1 MLMSPSQFSSLH
13 LVSNN
18 LVTCF
23 GELFSCA
30 QLLPSRLRIIVTCN
44 GRTNISLLIFKW
56 ARCSRWRAT
65 NQPGID
71 ASALWLGVGGNG
83 CMFGLAFVSECSCV
97 SVCEC
102 WIGKSLWAV
111 SRVDFFRHHYRGRRE
126 QTAPT
131 YSFNQL
137 FSMRSSNKERG
148 WVLDG
153 RKTLHFVL
161 QHYVSL
167 NWLC

>member
-111 SRVDFFRHHYRGRRE
+111 SRVDFFRHHYSTEVDVNKLRQRILSINCFQWGFLTRKGDE
-126 QTAPT
+126 FLMVEKHFTL
-131 YSFNQL
+131 Y
-137 FSMRSSNKERG
+137 FSTMS
-148 WVLDG
+148 V
-153 RKTLHFVL
+153 
-161 QHYVSL
+161 
-167 NWLC
+167 